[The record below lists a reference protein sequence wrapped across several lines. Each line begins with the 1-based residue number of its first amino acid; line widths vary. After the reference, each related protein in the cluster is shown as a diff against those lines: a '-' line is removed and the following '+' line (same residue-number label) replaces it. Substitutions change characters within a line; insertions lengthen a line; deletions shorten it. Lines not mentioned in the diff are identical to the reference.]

1 MFAICEMYTAV
12 YAELYFLFC
21 LRNGPRHIVPV
32 FLSYGGG
39 RLNWAI
45 NYETR
50 TSQHLLRKTTSRY
63 PLKGYLSWKT
73 VNRSP
78 LSPLKF
84 TSGPGWPG
92 RSPIAKESHL
102 PSSTKKH
109 QDNQKS
115 CDSIVARAFSD
126 LLVICLV
133 CTGGYS
139 RVEPAFHL
147 YLRTTR
153 KFQEMKSEERRNNVF
168 FNKQLATCPPQQQT
182 PTQEGNTSF
191 GLLLHPKN
199 HNERW

>member
-1 MFAICEMYTAV
+1 M
-12 YAELYFLFC
+12 
-21 LRNGPRHIVPV
+21 
-32 FLSYGGG
+32 
-39 RLNWAI
+39 
-45 NYETR
+45 
-50 TSQHLLRKTTSRY
+50 
-63 PLKGYLSWKT
+63 
-73 VNRSP
+73 
-78 LSPLKF
+78 KF

-139 RVEPAFHL
+139 KVEPAFHL

-182 PTQEGNTSF
+182 PTQAIQVSVSF
-191 GLLLHPKN
+191 STRKTIMKDDNLAVQVVAPYHQCIRPVRANGLL
-199 HNERW
+199 